1 MEPYSEYLYEAD
13 TVISVSRFLED
24 QVLKLGLPKARS
36 HVIYDEVDTRYFSGG
51 VLDPQEARTRLGIA
65 PAKKVVVTIA
75 RFAPNKRHDLLLA
88 AMSIVRETV
97 PEVELVLKGEVF
109 YETSYVEAVRD
120 DINKRGLS
128 DIVKIIPFVD
138 DIRDLHAAADV
149 VVLCSDREGLGRC
162 VVEAMAMGTPVVV
175 TDSGGTHEVVNHRK
189 TGFVVRGGDAR
200 DLATRIVEALTAP
213 DRCREIIRAARDF
226 VEEHLTARASA
237 NRIMEIY
244 ERIVRKRGAGRG
256 RKRVGSGLVAPPTRI
271 PNPA

>member
-1 MEPYSEYLYEAD
+1 
-13 TVISVSRFLED
+13 
-24 QVLKLGLPKARS
+24 
-36 HVIYDEVDTRYFSGG
+36 
-51 VLDPQEARTRLGIA
+51 
-65 PAKKVVVTIA
+65 
-75 RFAPNKRHDLLLA
+75 
-88 AMSIVRETV
+88 
-97 PEVELVLKGEVF
+97 VELVLKGEVF

-200 DLATRIVEALTAP
+200 DLATRIVEALTA
-213 DRCREIIRAARDF
+213 
-226 VEEHLTARASA
+226 
-237 NRIMEIY
+237 RIGVVRSP
-244 ERIVRKRGAGRG
+244 ERRGTLLR
-256 RKRVGSGLVAPPTRI
+256 SI
-271 PNPA
+271 